1 MYVWLLPLLVFANR
15 LNFKNFVI
23 NTKKDYFKFR
33 SFSKNINFFS
43 GFFFFKISR
52 PLKIMSIGNIQ
63 LSKVMSKKLKVNVTV
78 SNYTAE
84 CIVRKQQK

>member
-1 MYVWLLPLLVFANR
+1 MYDFCHFWFLPIDWILKISSLIQKKII
-15 LNFKNFVI
+15 LNSDLSQRILIF
-23 NTKKDYFKFR
+23 FR
-33 SFSKNINFFS
+33 
-43 GFFFFKISR
+43 FFFFKISR

-63 LSKVMSKKLKVNVTV
+63 LSKVMSKKLKVNVTM